1 MSYPAFPQ
9 YSMVDY
15 SKKKNRRDA
24 AVSITDDEELQE
36 FPHKEDATS
45 DTLVD
50 AVDAEVEG
58 SNPAE
63 QDTVLTEEPTV
74 TQVESGD
81 MSVKEDFFLTTVL
94 SGEEKVSSICVG
106 VHDVNDIEPGEP
118 EEHFSFV
125 NLGTSGLLLEESQC
139 LPAIEEK
146 PSLKSSPYTLLN
158 TETLES
164 SLHNNGAIVQRYEK
178 TSPKSKEE
186 NISKEVPKKKNKLFI
201 AAFVVNILLCF
212 AVCGL
217 LGYILYSL
225 HQLKLG
231 RKTELCVQ
239 NYQLSDEDL
248 NTSHRDRE
256 YEEEDCT
263 IDKCQES
270 LETLNATIFNY
281 FRSSFRNQDLLINI
295 LNNPNLLFSH
305 SCASIHAVS
314 PTSPSGYY
322 WFRSSNGSFVSLYCD
337 MELKC
342 GGVSGGWTRLVQ
354 WDMADCNTQCLSTD
368 FVPKNYSGVRNCGIP
383 PAHGPWCASTN
394 FTLSKDLV
402 YSKVCGRVAANASGS
417 PDAFASILSEVTL
430 DSAYLDGVSLTH
442 GSGSSRSHIWS
453 FAACTSG
460 STSCSCHNSSS
471 SKAPPAFVGSD
482 YFCDSSGP
490 GGSAPLWQNCSSVD
504 QGSKTCPWFF
514 KDLPAATSDAIELR
528 ACTDQLRY
536 DEDVAISAVEIYIQ

>member
-1 MSYPAFPQ
+1 
-9 YSMVDY
+9 MVDY

-24 AVSITDDEELQE
+24 AVSVTDDEELQE
-36 FPHKEDATS
+36 VPHKEDATS

-50 AVDAEVEG
+50 IVDAEVEG
-58 SNPAE
+58 SNPGE
-63 QDTVLTEEPTV
+63 QDTVLTEEPAV
-74 TQVESGD
+74 IQVESSD
-81 MSVKEDFFLTTVL
+81 LSVKEDLDLSTGL
-94 SGEEKVSSICVG
+94 SGEEKVSLICVG
-106 VHDVNDIEPGEP
+106 VSEINGIEPGEP
-118 EEHFSFV
+118 EEQFSFV
-125 NLGTSGLLLEESQC
+125 NLGTSGLLLEESPC

-164 SLHNNGAIVQRYEK
+164 SLHNNGAVVQRYEK
-178 TSPKSKEE
+178 TSPKTKED
-186 NISKEVPKKKNKLFI
+186 NVLKEVPQKKKKLFI
-201 AAFVVNILLCF
+201 AAFVVNTLLCL

-217 LGYILYSL
+217 LGYILYSI
-225 HQLKLG
+225 HQLKLS

-248 NTSHRDRE
+248 NFSHRDRE
-256 YEEEDCT
+256 YEEENCT
-263 IDKCQES
+263 NDKCQES
-270 LETLNATIFNY
+270 LEALNATIFNY
-281 FRSSFRNQDLLINI
+281 FHSSFRNQDLLINI

-314 PTSPSGYY
+314 PASPSGYY

-337 MELKC
+337 MELEC

-354 WDMADCNTQCLSTD
+354 WDMEDCNAQCPSAD
-368 FVPKNYSGVRNCGIP
+368 FVPKNYNGVRNCGIRP
-383 PAHGPWCASTN
+383 SFGSWCASTN
-394 FTLSKDLV
+394 FTLPIDLV
-402 YSKVCGRVAANASGS
+402 YSKVCGRVAAYASGS
-417 PDAFASILSEVTL
+417 PDAFASTLSEVTIG
-430 DSAYLDGVSLTH
+430 SPYLDGVSLTH

-471 SKAPPAFVGSD
+471 SRAPAFVGSD

-504 QGSKTCPWFF
+504 LGSKTCPWFF
-514 KDLPAATSDAIELR
+514 KDLPAATSDTIELR
-528 ACTDQLRY
+528 ACTDQRRY

>member
-1 MSYPAFPQ
+1 
-9 YSMVDY
+9 MVDY

-36 FPHKEDATS
+36 NPHKEDATS

-50 AVDAEVEG
+50 VVDAEVEG
-58 SNPAE
+58 SNLAE
-63 QDTVLTEEPTV
+63 QDTVLTKEPAV

-81 MSVKEDFFLTTVL
+81 LSVKEDLVLSTGL

-106 VHDVNDIEPGEP
+106 VSEINGIEPGEP
-118 EEHFSFV
+118 EEQFAFV
-125 NLGTSGLLLEESQC
+125 NLGTSGLLLEESPC

-146 PSLKSSPYTLLN
+146 PSLKSLPYTLLN

-164 SLHNNGAIVQRYEK
+164 SLHNNGAVVQRYEK
-178 TSPKSKEE
+178 TSPKSKED
-186 NISKEVPKKKNKLFI
+186 NVLKEVPQKKKKLFI
-201 AAFVVNILLCF
+201 AAFVVNTLLCL
-212 AVCGL
+212 AVCTL
-217 LGYILYSL
+217 LGYILYRL

-248 NTSHRDRE
+248 LNSSE
-256 YEEEDCT
+256 NCT
-263 IDKCQES
+263 NDKCQES
-270 LETLNATIFNY
+270 LEALNATIFNY
-281 FRSSFRNQDLLINI
+281 FHSSFRNQDLLINI

-305 SCASIHAVS
+305 SCASIHSVS
-314 PTSPSGYY
+314 LASPSGYY

-337 MELKC
+337 MELEC

-354 WDMADCNTQCLSTD
+354 WDMADCNTQCPSAD
-368 FVPKNYSGVRNCGIP
+368 FVPKNYSGVRNCGIRP
-383 PAHGPWCASTN
+383 SYGPWCASTN
-394 FTLSKDLV
+394 FTLPIDLV
-402 YSKVCGRVAANASGS
+402 YSKVCGRVAAYASGS
-417 PDAFASILSEVTL
+417 PDAFSLNLPEVTINI
-430 DSAYLDGVSLTH
+430 DSVYLDGVSLTH

-471 SKAPPAFVGSD
+471 SRAPPAFVGSD

-490 GGSAPLWQNCSSVD
+490 GGSAALWQNCSSVD
-504 QGSKTCPWFF
+504 LGNKTCPWFF

-536 DEDVAISAVEIYIQ
+536 DEDIAISAVEIYIQ

>member
-24 AVSITDDEELQE
+24 AVSITGDEELQE

-50 AVDAEVEG
+50 VVNAEVEG

-63 QDTVLTEEPTV
+63 EDTVLTEQPAV
-74 TQVESGD
+74 TQVESGALN
-81 MSVKEDFFLTTVL
+81 VKKDLVISTGL

-106 VHDVNDIEPGEP
+106 VSEINGIEPGKP
-118 EEHFSFV
+118 EEQFSFV
-125 NLGTSGLLLEESQC
+125 NLGTSGLPLEESPC
-139 LPAIEEK
+139 LPAIEK
-146 PSLKSSPYTLLN
+146 KLSLKGSPYTLLN

-164 SLHNNGAIVQRYEK
+164 SLHNNGAVIQR
-178 TSPKSKEE
+178 TSPKCKED
-186 NISKEVPKKKNKLFI
+186 NVLKEVPQKKKNIFI
-201 AAFVVNILLCF
+201 AAFVVNTLLCLT
-212 AVCGL
+212 VCGL

-239 NYQLSDEDL
+239 NYQLSNEDL
-248 NTSHRDRE
+248 NSSHRDRE
-256 YEEEDCT
+256 YEEENCT
-263 IDKCQES
+263 NDKCQES
-270 LETLNATIFNY
+270 LEALNATIFNY
-281 FRSSFRNQDLLINI
+281 FHSSFRNQDILINI

-314 PTSPSGYY
+314 PASPSGYY

-337 MELKC
+337 MGLEC

-354 WDMADCNTQCLSTD
+354 WDMADCNTQCPSAD
-368 FVPKNYSGVRNCGIP
+368 FVPKNYSGVRNCGIRP
-383 PAHGPWCASTN
+383 SFGPWCESTY
-394 FTLSKDLV
+394 FTLPKDLV
-402 YSKVCGRVAANASGS
+402 YSKVCGRVAAYTSGS
-417 PDAFASILSEVTL
+417 PDAFASTLSKVTI

-442 GSGSSRSHIWS
+442 GSSSSRSHIWS

-471 SKAPPAFVGSD
+471 SRAPPAFVGSD

-504 QGSKTCPWFF
+504 LGSKTCPWFF
-514 KDLPAATSDAIELR
+514 KGLPAATSDAIELR
-528 ACTDQLRY
+528 ACADQLRG
-536 DEDVAISAVEIYIQ
+536 DEDVAISAVELYIQ

>member
-1 MSYPAFPQ
+1 
-9 YSMVDY
+9 MVDY

-24 AVSITDDEELQE
+24 AVSITDDEELQDN
-36 FPHKEDATS
+36 PHKEDATS
-45 DTLVD
+45 DTLVEV
-50 AVDAEVEG
+50 VDAEVEG
-58 SNPAE
+58 SNPTE
-63 QDTVLTEEPTV
+63 QDTVLTEEPAV

-81 MSVKEDFFLTTVL
+81 MSVKEDLVLSTGL

-106 VHDVNDIEPGEP
+106 VRDVNDIEPGEP

-125 NLGTSGLLLEESQC
+125 NLGTSGLLLEESPC

-146 PSLKSSPYTLLN
+146 QSLKGSPYTLLN

-164 SLHNNGAIVQRYEK
+164 SLHNNGAVVQRYEK
-178 TSPKSKEE
+178 TSPKSKED
-186 NISKEVPKKKNKLFI
+186 NVLKEVPQKTNKLFI
-201 AAFVVNILLCF
+201 AAFVVNTLLCL

-225 HQLKLG
+225 HQLKLS
-231 RKTELCVQ
+231 RNTELCVQ

-248 NTSHRDRE
+248 LDSSHRDRE
-256 YEEEDCT
+256 YKEENCT
-263 IDKCQES
+263 NDKCQES
-270 LETLNATIFNY
+270 LEALNATIFND
-281 FRSSFRNQDLLINI
+281 FHSSFRNQDLLINI

-314 PTSPSGYY
+314 PASPSGYY

-337 MELKC
+337 MELEC

-354 WDMADCNTQCLSTD
+354 WDMADCNTQCPSAD
-368 FVPKNYSGVRNCGIP
+368 FVPLNDNGVRKCGIP
-383 PAHGPWCASTN
+383 PALDAWCEPTN

-402 YSKVCGRVAANASGS
+402 YSKVCGRVAAYASGS
-417 PDAFASILSEVTL
+417 PDAFASTLSEVTI
-430 DSAYLDGVSLTH
+430 DSVYLDGVSLTH
-442 GSGSSRSHIWS
+442 GPSGSRSHIWS

-460 STSCSCHNSSS
+460 STSCSCLNSSS
-471 SKAPPAFVGSD
+471 SRAPPAFVGSD

-504 QGSKTCPWFF
+504 LGSKTCPWFF

-528 ACTDQLRY
+528 ACADQHRV